1 MKRLGLFV
9 NRFLR
14 SSVTS
19 TVCKCNSSTLF
30 SHWHA
35 WLPWHLVQA
44 NWLFSFKVQKN
55 KNMSS
60 VKVMPGYLLFTEF
73 MESIISALS
82 VTIFVLPAACQGH
95 GCRHF
100 QLLFKCLTLPW
111 AHSKTYWIK
120 SEWLTI
126 RHACTAGKSYSNQSD
141 CKLSEVIL
149 NKAYDRVW
157 AL

>member
-1 MKRLGLFV
+1 MAANFANWTKMKRLGLFI

-19 TVCKCNSSTLF
+19 TVCKCNSCTLF
-30 SHWHA
+30 SHWHP
-35 WLPWHLVQA
+35 WLPWHLVQV
-44 NWLFSFKVQKN
+44 NCKKKKKKKKKHRWWR
-55 KNMSS
+55 
-60 VKVMPGYLLFTEF
+60 MPGYLLFTEF

-82 VTIFVLPAACQGH
+82 VIIFVLPAACQGH

-126 RHACTAGKSYSNQSD
+126 RHTCTAGKSYST
-141 CKLSEVIL
+141 VISQTASCL
-149 NKAYDRVW
+149 RSS
-157 AL
+157 